1 MIGIRTIGFLG
12 IALLGA
18 GCSSFTSPAREH
30 VLEDGKSYWLDY
42 DATRRGAVLVP
53 RHEKKNVAICAEP
66 SPDAAL
72 SIVDKF
78 RADVGTGKITVGGE
92 ANVEQQIIQLA
103 GRTQT
108 LMLLRE
114 SLYRLCELSLNFNL
128 KDEEVVALYKNVT
141 DALLKVAT
149 ATELS
154 AEGARLDAERRLIDT
169 MKETP
174 GLIDAYKEK
183 LKKNQ

>member
-1 MIGIRTIGFLG
+1 MIRIRLV
-12 IALLGA
+12 ALLAMA
-18 GCSSFTSPAREH
+18 GLWTGCASFTSPAREH
-30 VLEDGKSYWLDY
+30 VLDDGKTYWFDY
-42 DATRRGAVLVP
+42 EATRRGAVLVP
-53 RHEKKNVAICAEP
+53 RHERKNVAICAEP

-92 ANVEQQIIQLA
+92 ANVEQQVIQLA

-141 DALLKVAT
+141 DALLKMAT

-154 AEGARLDAERRLIDT
+154 AEGAKLDAERRLIDT